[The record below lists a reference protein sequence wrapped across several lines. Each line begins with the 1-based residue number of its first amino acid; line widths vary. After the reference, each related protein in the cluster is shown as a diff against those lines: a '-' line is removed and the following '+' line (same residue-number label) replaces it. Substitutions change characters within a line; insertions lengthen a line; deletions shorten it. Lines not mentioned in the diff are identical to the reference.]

1 MFPVLILLVTLATSI
16 ALWVRFAGAPAEK
29 PAQVQAWERAVA
41 ESSQLGRILL
51 STSRPLARLP
61 GIYGAGESRQY
72 RQLTRKLQ
80 SAQVYSGNVE
90 VFLAY
95 QTLAIIAAG
104 AILGSVMLAA
114 EGRTGIVLGILVAV
128 SVSALPYNEVTKA
141 SKKREDQVTE
151 SLPDF
156 AELLRMPLASGVG
169 VLEALRFTASRSD
182 NIVSRE
188 VLRMLKVRQAGVA
201 DAQAFQ
207 EAGMRLGT
215 PQAEAFFLTLLN
227 GVTGGSKTVDQIGS
241 QADELR
247 QIEFQR
253 RRFKGK
259 QLPVKMIGAMAAHF
273 MPLLFIVV
281 TLPTLFS
288 LGSL

>member
-1 MFPVLILLVTLATSI
+1 MFPVLILLVTLAISI

>member
-29 PAQVQAWERAVA
+29 PAQVQAWERAVS

-247 QIEFQR
+247 QIEFQQ

>member
-1 MFPVLILLVTLATSI
+1 MFAVLVFLVVFAAGVT
-16 ALWVRFAGAPAEK
+16 LWVRRSSFVQETPE
-29 PAQVQAWERAVA
+29 QVKAWQRAVQD
-41 ESSQLGRILL
+41 SSQLGRILL
-51 STSRPLARLP
+51 STSRPLAKLP
-61 GIYGAGESRQY
+61 SIHGAGESRQY

-80 SAQVYSGNVE
+80 SAQVFAGNVE

-95 QTLAIIAAG
+95 QMLAIIGAV
-104 AILGSVMLAA
+104 AILAGVLIGADSSSATLIGVLAA
-114 EGRTGIVLGILVAV
+114 V
-128 SVSALPYNEVTKA
+128 SLTALPYNEVSKA
-141 SKKREDQVTE
+141 SKRREDAVTA
-151 SLPDF
+151 SLPEF
-156 AELLRMPLASGVG
+156 AELLRMPLAAGVG
-169 VLEALRFTASRSD
+169 VLEALRFTAARTEGV
-182 NIVSRE
+182 VSQE
-188 VLRMLKVRQAGVA
+188 VQRMLKVRQTGVA

-207 EAGMRLGT
+207 EAGVRLGT

-227 GVTGGSKTVDQIGS
+227 GVTGGAKTVQQIGA

-247 QIEFQR
+247 QLEFQR
-253 RRFKGK
+253 RRARGK